1 MCMGTN
7 EYTKQ
12 MQYGRKE
19 RKNKGANGQTN
30 NFEKKISKEKP
41 TNKQKQKIDKRMKD
55 GTEKNQTN

>member
-19 RKNKGANGQTN
+19 RKKVEQMGKQITL
-30 NFEKKISKEKP
+30 KKIIKEKP
-41 TNKQKQKIDKRMKD
+41 TNKQKQRIDKRMKD
-55 GTEKNQTN
+55 GTEKNPTN

>member
-30 NFEKKISKEKP
+30 NLEKKIIKAKP
-41 TNKQKQKIDKRMKD
+41 TNRQK
-55 GTEKNQTN
+55 

>member
-19 RKNKGANGQTN
+19 RKKVEQMGKQITL
-30 NFEKKISKEKP
+30 KKIIKEKP
-41 TNKQKQKIDKRMKD
+41 TNKQKQRIDKRMKD
-55 GTEKNQTN
+55 GTEKT